1 MDPPLSRMFFV
12 PVRVRKREYHRA
24 GAAVSWR
31 FCSRALPKVMRLQED
46 LQNALSELEKSKK
59 ELLPYAVARHK
70 AITPCAGLADDFCL
84 DLLPSFNAPGADVHE
99 MTAPLYIVSALSAEA
114 DLAATRAVQVQ
125 QESLV
130 ASEQL
135 ERLLRA
141 RARTQEAISNSCALS
156 STRTQEAL
164 SRAFKALSN
173 TCELSIQ
180 MKQTEAD
187 LSTRREEENSLVA
200 TYAMFERN
208 RELVAKAEEECEGM
222 ERERVTVDWVCAH
235 KTASEFER
243 LRLKQELAEA
253 RAREAAG
260 KELISDLEDQLH
272 RTRARLSEEMAHR
285 KTDRYR
291 AKRASW
297 KIN

>member
-1 MDPPLSRMFFV
+1 M
-12 PVRVRKREYHRA
+12 A
-24 GAAVSWR
+24 
-31 FCSRALPKVMRLQED
+31 
-46 LQNALSELEKSKK
+46 
-59 ELLPYAVARHK
+59 
-70 AITPCAGLADDFCL
+70 CAGLADDFCL
-84 DLLPSFNAPGADVHE
+84 EEEKASSDMLSEFSFRHHVSNGAGVHE
-99 MTAPLYIVSALSAEA
+99 MTAPLHIVSALSAEA
-114 DLAATRAVQVQ
+114 DLVATRAVQLQQESLVSAEADLVATSAVQLQ

-235 KTASEFER
+235 KAASEFER
-243 LRLKQELAEA
+243 LQLKQELAEA

>member
-1 MDPPLSRMFFV
+1 M
-12 PVRVRKREYHRA
+12 
-24 GAAVSWR
+24 
-31 FCSRALPKVMRLQED
+31 PKIMRLQED

-84 DLLPSFNAPGADVHE
+84 DLLPSFNAPGAGVHE
-99 MTAPLYIVSALSAEA
+99 MTAPLHIVSALSAEA
-114 DLAATRAVQVQ
+114 DLVATRAVQVQ

-173 TCELSIQ
+173 TYELSIQ

-187 LSTRREEENSLVA
+187 LSTRREGENDVAEAVA

-208 RELVAKAEEECEGM
+208 RELIAKAEDGCEGM

-243 LRLKQELAEA
+243 LQLKQELAEA
-253 RAREAAG
+253 RAREAAA

-297 KIN
+297 KIC